1 MYYQLYVDSA
11 RRVADLVTPLDDAAL
26 QTPVPACPDWT
37 VRDVLAHLAGSAA
50 SFGTPSF
57 AGVGTDPWTA
67 EHVASRRDATVAQL
81 VAERAACAPRLE
93 QIAPD
98 NYRAWLPVVHDAL
111 THEADIRGA
120 IGAPGLPADAL
131 AAAFPLLEKVLPTR
145 LRQLGTMTL
154 ELDGQPRT
162 LGEGTPVLVVRTSL
176 FDFWRGAYGRRSD
189 RQMRS
194 WVVAGDDAGFAQTLP
209 LFGPRTTDLVEPA

>member
-11 RRVADLVTPLDDAAL
+11 RRVADLVAPLDAAAL
-26 QTPVPACPDWT
+26 RTRTPACPDWT
-37 VRDVLAHLAGSAA
+37 VRDVLAHLAGAAA

-67 EHVASRRDATVAQL
+67 EHIESRRDASAADL
-81 VAERAACAPRLE
+81 VAERRACATKLE
-93 QIAPD
+93 QVPAED
-98 NYRAWLPVVHDAL
+98 RVWLPVVHDAL

-131 AAAFPLLEKVLPTR
+131 AAAFPLIEAVLPMR
-145 LRQLGTMTL
+145 LGQLGTVTL
-154 ELDGQPRT
+154 ELDGQPRAF
-162 LGEGTPVLVVRTSL
+162 GEGTPALTVRTSL
-176 FDFWRGAYGRRSD
+176 FEFWRGAFGRRSD

-194 WVVAGDDAGFAQTLP
+194 WVIDGDAAAFASTLP
-209 LFGPRTTDLVEPA
+209 VFGPRSDDLVEAA